1 MQALPQQ
8 SKSVNPFDTSEPSQV
23 QTPVVCETSNLWLS
37 FTDVSSECQ
46 GIVMS

>member
-23 QTPVVCETSNLWLS
+23 QTPMVCETSNLWLS
-37 FTDVSSECQ
+37 LLLMCQ
-46 GIVMS
+46 VNVEEW